1 MEHDVVEVRAG
12 SWDRDRDKEER
23 ERERMAECMYM

>member
-12 SWDRDRDKEER
+12 SWDRDSDKEER
-23 ERERMAECMYM
+23 DRERMAECMYM